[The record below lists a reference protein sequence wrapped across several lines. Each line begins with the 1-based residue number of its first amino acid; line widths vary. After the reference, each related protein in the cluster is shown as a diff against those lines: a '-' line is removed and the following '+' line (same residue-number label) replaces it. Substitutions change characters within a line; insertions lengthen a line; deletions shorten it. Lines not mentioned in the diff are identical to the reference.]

1 MVKGYGGL
9 FVMSWCIPVREK
21 RIWRVRIWPGKGIT
35 KRNQIHAGVLR
46 YKGLGR
52 YGLHKMEL

>member
-1 MVKGYGGL
+1 
-9 FVMSWCIPVREK
+9 MSWYIPVREK

-46 YKGLGR
+46 YKGLGG